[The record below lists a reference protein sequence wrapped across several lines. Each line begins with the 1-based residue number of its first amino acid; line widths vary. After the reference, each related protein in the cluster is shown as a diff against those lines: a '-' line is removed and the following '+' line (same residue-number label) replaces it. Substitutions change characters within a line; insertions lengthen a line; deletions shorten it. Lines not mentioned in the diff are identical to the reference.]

1 MIAVA
6 AQQPVHS
13 PVLVTQVIAAT
24 ERVLGSRPQGW
35 FADATV
41 GAGGHLSA
49 VLDHFGGLS
58 GVGFD
63 WDPDSLTEARE
74 NLARFG
80 DRVRLERS
88 AFADLEAGLTA
99 AGVEQPTVV
108 LADLGVCSLHF
119 DRPERGFSA
128 LKDGPLDM
136 RMSPDTELTAAEI
149 VNTWSEERL
158 ADAFFHEGGERR
170 SRRAAAAVVEARR
183 RVPFQRTM
191 ALAETIERALGPGGK
206 IHAATR
212 VFQALRRI
220 VNDEGGQLERG
231 LAAAERALAPGGL
244 LAIISFHSGEDGVV
258 KRFFASAAKAGRFEL
273 DSTKPLGPE
282 RSEALANPRSRS
294 ARLRTGRRT
303 DAPAPPATEDP
314 S

>member
-1 MIAVA
+1 MAER
-6 AQQPVHS
+6 QPVHS
-13 PVLVTQVIAAT
+13 PVLVAPILAAC
-24 ERVLGSRPQGW
+24 ERVLGTDPRGW

-41 GAGGHLSA
+41 GAGGHLTA
-49 VLDHFGGLS
+49 ALERFEGLC

-63 WDPDSLTEARE
+63 WDPDSLAEARA
-74 NLARFG
+74 NLEPFG
-80 DRVRLERS
+80 DRVRLARS
-88 AFADLEAGLTA
+88 AFAELESGLA
-99 AGVEQPTVV
+99 ATEVERPLAV

-136 RMSPDTELTAAEI
+136 RMSPDVELTAAEI
-149 VNTWSEERL
+149 VNSWSEERL
-158 ADAFFHEGGERR
+158 ADLFFIEGGERR

-191 ALAETIERALGPGGK
+191 ALAETVERALGPGGK
-206 IHAATR
+206 VHAATR
-212 VFQALRRI
+212 VFQALRRA
-220 VNDEGGQLERG
+220 VNDEGGQLEHG

-258 KRFFASAAKAGRFEL
+258 KRFLAAAAKAGRFES
-273 DSTKPLGPE
+273 DGNKPVGPE

-294 ARLRTGRRT
+294 ARLRTARRT
-303 DAPAPPATEDP
+303 DVPAPAEERP
-314 S
+314 